1 MVPADYDLVIFADLE
16 AILQD
21 PTLKEALEEQG
32 ILALLGPLSG
42 TIQDRA
48 DTMVLASDGAVM
60 LGVIRG
66 NLEAAALIASL
77 GVPRSETEPESYGQF
92 ELHKLDVDLPFLKL
106 NLAVSFVDD
115 TTAVFSLRLSSES
128 SSVDVLKAALD
139 VLNGSRPSLLSDPLV
154 NQLVRNTPQG
164 IATTVAKDCTPLVGI
179 ASQNVI
185 EGYLGLTAS
194 SVPVDGDDVAI
205 IWAVG
210 FSSRAAALAAL
221 PGIEEQ
227 VAKLGGDSLSGGIE
241 GSVDGQTVRVRA
253 LVEASDALAGV
264 VGLIGP

>member
-1 MVPADYDLVIFADLE
+1 MDWI
-16 AILQD
+16 
-21 PTLKEALEEQG
+21 
-32 ILALLGPLSG
+32 
-42 TIQDRA
+42 
-48 DTMVLASDGAVM
+48 
-60 LGVIRG
+60 
-66 NLEAAALIASL
+66 SL
-77 GVPRSETEPESYGQF
+77 GVPGSETEPESYGQF

-139 VLNGSRPSLLSDPLV
+139 VVNGSRPSLISDPLV
-154 NQLVRNTPQG
+154 NLLVRNTPQG
-164 IATTVAKDCTPLVGI
+164 IAKTVAKDCTPLVGT

-185 EGYLGLTAS
+185 EGCLGLTAS

-210 FSSRAAALAAL
+210 FSSRATALTAL

-227 VAKLGGDSLSGGIE
+227 VAKLGGGSLAGEIE

-253 LVEASDALAGV
+253 LVEASGALAGV